1 MLRLRDRA
9 AKRHSKLGD
18 GKWTRCSTARC
29 GCFWKNCAASCAD
42 FGTKPITALTRTRS
56 TSRARF
62 NSPRSAP
69 APAYFVEIKYG
80 LSLEETIRSIRRKYS
95 ANHRTTCNRLVV
107 VVRDLDAAAL
117 QTRLRDCVCSSLNI
131 EIWDE
136 AWLLREIK
144 LRYGIAIDSL
154 VEANITALHRSI
166 LQANWN
172 RVFDSEYYEILASAL
187 LWHFDP
193 WTLKRLHERERLGPA
208 DIWRPGNYLDIAVV
222 MGHISSYSAYVRDTP
237 DQGTMQQILTAYY
250 SQSRHAVH
258 EYGGMF
264 YQRDHSTRCD
274 HWIPQ
279 SNPLSFSYHV
289 PSKVIN
295 QTQHIDIS
303 ESLH

>member
-42 FGTKPITALTRTRS
+42 FGTRPITALTRTRS

-69 APAYFVEIKYG
+69 SPTSSSPCRRRRPTSSRSNMVCRSKR
-80 LSLEETIRSIRRKYS
+80 TIRSIRRKYS

-107 VVRDLDAAAL
+107 VVRDHDAAEL
-117 QTRLRDCVCSSLNI
+117 QRRLRECVCSSLNI

-144 LRYGIAIDSL
+144 LRYGISIDSL

-172 RVFDSEYYEILASAL
+172 RVFDSEYYEVLASAL

-193 WTLKRLHERERLGPA
+193 WTLKRLHEREGLGPT
-208 DIWRPGNYLDIAVV
+208 DIWRPGAYLDIAIV
-222 MGHISSYSAYVRDTP
+222 MGDISSFSAYVRDTP
-237 DQGTMQQILTAYY
+237 DQRTMQQILTA
-250 SQSRHAVH
+250 
-258 EYGGMF
+258 
-264 YQRDHSTRCD
+264 
-274 HWIPQ
+274 
-279 SNPLSFSYHV
+279 
-289 PSKVIN
+289 
-295 QTQHIDIS
+295 
-303 ESLH
+303 